1 LKKFVYFLS
10 GLILLIITSCG
21 LLSNDEDEYAVARVG
36 GNYLY
41 ENDLSGLNFDDAN
54 RDSSV
59 IIQTFIDNWVKE
71 QLLLRKALQN
81 LNEKQTDFEEQLK
94 NYKSSL
100 VIFAYENQ
108 LIKQKLDTNVT
119 SGEIAEYYEANK
131 ANFEL
136 KTKVLEAR
144 FIKIIN
150 SAPSKDSME
159 YWLFSRKDQFYE
171 DLKDYCTQ
179 FANQCQID
187 TSVWFPISDLL
198 RIFPPTVSIED
209 VKLSLNQNVISDSTE
224 TLLVDINDMKNAG
237 ESSPIYLVEDQ
248 IKSIIRNK
256 RKLQLLAKVKEEIYE
271 DATLKKEYEVFN

>member
-1 LKKFVYFLS
+1 MKNQLYFV
-10 GLILLIITSCG
+10 LLLFGSSLVSC
-21 LLSNDEDEYAVARVG
+21 SFFSSAEDEFVVARVG
-36 GNYLY
+36 ESYLY
-41 ENDLSGLNFDDAN
+41 ESDLSGLSFEDNN

-59 IIQTFIDNWVKE
+59 IIRTFIDNWVKE

-81 LNEKQTDFEEQLK
+81 LNETQTDFEEQLE
-94 NYKSSL
+94 NYKNSL
-100 VIFAYENQ
+100 IIFAYENQ
-108 LIKQKLDTNVT
+108 LIKQKLDTNV
-119 SGEIAEYYEANK
+119 SRDEILDYYDENK

-136 KTKVLEAR
+136 KNKVLEAR

-159 YWLFSRKDQFYE
+159 YWLFSRKAEFKE
-171 DLKDYCTQ
+171 SLKDYCTQ

-187 TSVWFPISDLL
+187 TSVWFPINDLF
-198 RIFPPTVSIED
+198 RILPPSISKED
-209 VKLSLNQNVISDSTE
+209 VLLSLNKNVIADSTE
-224 TLLVDINDMKNAG
+224 TLLVDIYDMKNAG
-237 ESSPIYLVEDQ
+237 ETSPIYLVKDQ